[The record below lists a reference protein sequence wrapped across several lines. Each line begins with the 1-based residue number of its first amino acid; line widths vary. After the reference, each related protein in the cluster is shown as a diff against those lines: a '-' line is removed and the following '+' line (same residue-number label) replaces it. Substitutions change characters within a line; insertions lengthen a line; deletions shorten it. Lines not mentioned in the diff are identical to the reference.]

1 MNRRLWLPLVTILTL
16 TGCQSKP
23 GSPATKFVAATPSL
37 PRFRLVKV
45 IPGNKDFFATK
56 NSNLPTTIG
65 SRSEHFYVPR
75 IDRNYIQ
82 MADSLRKQMGGD
94 LNNSPQI
101 VIDEGE
107 PVMVFPVSSSS
118 DHFRFYGGP
127 KGIYYRKRGESKI
140 KRIYR
145 NTAGFGAIRNDV
157 FYTTRENGDGT
168 FKIVKF
174 GPKTPESIIADGV
187 IGNILNVGPNE
198 EILVGSANRTGL
210 KLPGKAFQYLKLA
223 AQIDLLE
230 VNGKIMPVGVAWDGL
245 FGTPAI
251 WNDDL
256 MPVRLGDLC
265 PGLDKAIKKYDELA
279 GSGVKINPDGTIS
292 FMIEGWNRITEN
304 TYHDPVAYTYVIEV
318 EPQSKVN

>member
-1 MNRRLWLPLVTILTL
+1 MNRQLWLPLVSMLAL

-23 GSPATKFVAATPSL
+23 GPVATKFVAANSSL

-45 IPGNKDFFATK
+45 IPGKNEFYATK
-56 NSNLPTTIG
+56 NSKLPTTTG
-65 SRSEHFYVPR
+65 ARSEHFSVPMVNR
-75 IDRNYIQ
+75 DYLQ

-101 VIDEGE
+101 VIDEGK
-107 PVMVFPVSSSS
+107 PVLVSPILSSS
-118 DHFRFYGGP
+118 DQFRFYGGP
-127 KGIYYRKRGESKI
+127 KGIYCRKRDESKI
-140 KRIYR
+140 QRISQNR
-145 NTAGFGAIRNDV
+145 AGFGSIRNDV
-157 FYTTRENGDGT
+157 FYTTKESGDGT

-187 IGNILNVGPNE
+187 IGNVLNVGPNE
-198 EILVGSANRTGL
+198 EILVGSANSTGL

-230 VNGKIMPVGVAWDGL
+230 VNGKIMPVGVAWDGPY
-245 FGTPAI
+245 GTPAI

-256 MPVRLGDLC
+256 KPVRLGDLC
-265 PGLDKAIKKYDELA
+265 PGLDKAIIKYDELA

-292 FMIEGWNRITEN
+292 FMIEGWNRITESS
-304 TYHDPVAYTYVIEV
+304 YHDPVAYTYVIEV
-318 EPQSKVN
+318 EPQSRAN